1 MIVLILS
8 IILIGLA
15 GLERSI
21 YIKKNKGLDKV
32 RLFIGVL
39 ITCLLFLI
47 SYIITDTAIGVL
59 YVFLS
64 TITFILISIVN
75 DRSNVEWL
83 KYSSYVV
90 GLPFMVYLLIKAIQN
105 MLIHPQFF
113 LLLLLV
119 INTILCFTFKRK
131 GSVKENIALAI
142 GIVIAATF
150 MFSYYKLSGSE
161 GRIMVKQE
169 LVAQKY
175 LEEKLDMHG
184 LEVYSDNFFGSI
196 RGQET
201 KVKAYDSSGTF
212 ILMTYNNNKIV
223 SYDVKDR

>member
-184 LEVYSDNFFGSI
+184 LEVYSDNFL
-196 RGQET
+196 E
-201 KVKAYDSSGTF
+201 V
-212 ILMTYNNNKIV
+212 
-223 SYDVKDR
+223 